1 MQRFYFNDKQQ
12 FAQLLVSFNN
22 VSEKFSKKDYD
33 TDKALKQLLDNAIK
47 VYKDGGFSDKESQLQ
62 VLRAELVSVE
72 KNIHPLTYEKVL
84 VRKGEMRTGI
94 CLKVLQSLEQLLRN
108 DYAYCTDKL
117 QEARDMIS
125 QILLAGLQGGLLT
138 DTLLDSTN
146 TESELQKL
154 WKLLSTDGNLALAQR
169 RVLMSVSIYDALLL
183 LEELIG
189 GMLKAGLKKPKPSVL
204 QLKG

>member
-1 MQRFYFNDKQQ
+1 
-12 FAQLLVSFNN
+12 
-22 VSEKFSKKDYD
+22 
-33 TDKALKQLLDNAIK
+33 
-47 VYKDGGFSDKESQLQ
+47 
-62 VLRAELVSVE
+62 
-72 KNIHPLTYEKVL
+72 
-84 VRKGEMRTGI
+84 
-94 CLKVLQSLEQLLRN
+94 
-108 DYAYCTDKL
+108 
-117 QEARDMIS
+117 MIS

-189 GMLKAGLKKPKPSVL
+189 GMLKVGLKKPKPSVL